1 MRSFFTYLI
10 VFFSFLLTFSC
21 GEDRTYEYEE
31 KTRHNHWMQE
41 VMLDKYLWADTL
53 ASFEPAWKNYFSTPS
68 QFLSTLVKKSGQKD
82 KWSYV
87 EIDTLNEDSH
97 KKGNFNHIDSYGFD
111 FTMMSDPT
119 GHTTKQVLR
128 VLTVYPNSPAERAGL
143 KRNDYIC
150 SYDSYKI
157 TKKNMTKLQK
167 GAGRLLEVCHLAEN
181 QSDATLYW
189 NDTLMVSLGASGYV
203 EDVAFPVV
211 RVLEVEGKKIGYLM
225 CTRLLESPVEKGLEG
240 SGVYREMLDAAMAQ
254 LKASGVEEMVLDLRL
269 CNDGTIEMAQRLAS
283 YVVELQKQSTMFAKT
298 LWNHSN
304 TSNNREYFYDPSVEN
319 LGLSRVCILT
329 SAYTQGA
336 AEWLIH
342 ALRHTMGANNV
353 VLIGKATAG
362 QNVMTAQVAHEYY
375 IRLFPV
381 VAYVADGE
389 GNYDYGS
396 LKPTVE
402 VDEFSFLNLGEYGS
416 MDDVLLYTAVD
427 YILRGS
433 QNDSLWD

>member
-10 VFFSFLLTFSC
+10 AFLGFFLSFSC

-53 ASFEPAWKNYFSTPS
+53 ANFEPAWKNYFETPS

-82 KWSYV
+82 AWSYV
-87 EIDTLNEDSH
+87 EMDTLNEDSH
-97 KKGNFNHIDSYGFD
+97 ERGNFNHIDSYGFD
-111 FTMMSDPT
+111 FLMMTDPT

-167 GAGRLLEVCHLAEN
+167 GEGRLLEVCHLAEN
-181 QSDATLYW
+181 ESDATLYW
-189 NDTLMVSLGASGYV
+189 DDTLMVSLGASGYV

-211 RVLEVEGKKIGYLM
+211 RVLEAGGMKIGYLM
-225 CTRLLESPVEKGLEG
+225 CTRLLEYPVEKGLVD
-240 SGVYREMLDAAMAQ
+240 SGVYRDMLDAAMNQ
-254 LKASGVEEMVLDLRL
+254 LKLAGVEEVVLDLRL

-283 YVVELQKQSTMFAKT
+283 YVVDPQKYSAKFAKT
-298 LWNHSN
+298 FWNHSN
-304 TSNNREYFYDPSVEN
+304 RSNNMEYPYDQSVEN
-319 LGLSRVCILT
+319 LGLHRVHILT

-342 ALRHTMGANNV
+342 ALQHTMGTDNV

-362 QNVMTAQVAHEYY
+362 QNVMTMQVAHEYH
-375 IRLFPV
+375 IRLFPA
-381 VAYVADGE
+381 VAYVADGG

-396 LKPTVE
+396 LMPTVE
-402 VDEFSFLNLGEYGS
+402 IDEFSFVNLGEYGS
-416 MDDVLLYTAVD
+416 MDEILLFTAVD
-427 YILRGS
+427 YILNNG
-433 QNDSLWD
+433 QNDGLWE